1 MKITW
6 HLDVEEPLDPENLLG
21 DITLTSEQ
29 MSLGERDTY
38 LDSWLDALITGL
50 KAVQAGQRVRID
62 IPEEPEPLVFEP
74 VGKRVRMAY
83 RTMAL
88 EAESIEELHSALRL
102 AAQEFLQTLAAVEGG
117 DSTPLLSS
125 IRDFVCSAQ
134 EASFP

>member
-1 MKITW
+1 
-6 HLDVEEPLDPENLLG
+6 
-21 DITLTSEQ
+21 

-50 KAVQAGQRVRID
+50 KAVQAGQRARID

-74 VGKRVRMAY
+74 VGKRVRIAY
-83 RTMAL
+83 RTMTL

-117 DSTPLLSS
+117 DSTTLLSS